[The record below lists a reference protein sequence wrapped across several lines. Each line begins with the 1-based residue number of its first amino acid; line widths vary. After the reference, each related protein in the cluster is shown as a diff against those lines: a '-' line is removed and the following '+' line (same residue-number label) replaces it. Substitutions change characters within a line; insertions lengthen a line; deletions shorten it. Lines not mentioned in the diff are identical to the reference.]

1 MKKLRP
7 QLKQSWTR
15 KKTKPLAR
23 KIDIVSLAFAI
34 SITSVVFPATP
45 NPEAPVRLIPGL
57 GDVHHPVSTKSRQ
70 AQQFFDQGMAL
81 VYGFNHDEARRSFQR
96 AAALDSKLAMAHWGI
111 ALTLGPN
118 YNLPVDSERERAGY
132 EAVQRAVALKEN
144 ASEPERAYI
153 DALVVRYSNDPK
165 ADLHAL
171 DRAYSDAMRKLS
183 ARYPDDLDAATL
195 FAESMMNLNPWK
207 LWSADGKPA
216 EGTEEIVATL
226 ESVLK
231 RDPNHLGANH
241 YYIHAVEA
249 SMHPERALPSAA
261 RLEKLA
267 PAEGHLAH
275 MPSHIYARVGDH
287 SASAR
292 CNEAA
297 MVADKK
303 FLDQTHT
310 QGFYRLMYYSHN
322 MHFLAYA
329 DCMRGDFAGAK
340 AAADKLVDNVKPGVR
355 GIPMLEGFVPTPII
369 VLVGFER
376 WPDILKLPQPD
387 ASFVMTNTIWHSARG
402 IALANL
408 GKTSDAETEQKAFR
422 DLVGKIPPD
431 EMYDMLNSR
440 GAVFKIHEDVLA
452 GAIAHSRHDDS
463 AAIDFYK
470 QAVAAEDAL
479 NYSEPP
485 AWYPPVRP
493 ILGRLLLATNHAAD
507 AEKVFRDDLERK
519 PRDARALAGLRD
531 CLKTQGR
538 DYEAEQIDQQ
548 FREVWKVAMT
558 R

>member
-1 MKKLRP
+1 MFYRF
-7 QLKQSWTR
+7 
-15 KKTKPLAR
+15 
-23 KIDIVSLAFAI
+23 VGAI
-34 SITSVVFPATP
+34 IFFGSCISAVAATP

-57 GDVHHPVSTKSRQ
+57 GQVHHPVSTKNKQ
-70 AQQFFDQGMAL
+70 AQQFFDQGLAL
-81 VYGFNHDEARRSFQR
+81 VYGFNHDEARRCFMR
-96 AAALDSKLAMAHWGI
+96 AAELDPKLAMAQWGV

-118 YNLPVDSERERAGY
+118 YNLPVDPERERAGY
-132 EAVQRAVALKEN
+132 DAVQRAVALKDN

-153 DALVVRYSNDPK
+153 DALVVRYSDDPK
-165 ADLHAL
+165 VDLHAL
-171 DRAYSDAMRKLS
+171 DHAYADGMRKLA

-207 LWSADGKPA
+207 LWTADGKAA
-216 EGTEEIVATL
+216 EGTDEIVSTL

-249 SMHPERALPSAA
+249 STHPERALASAA

-287 SASAR
+287 AASAR
-292 CNEAA
+292 CNAAA

-303 FLDQTHT
+303 FLGQTHE

-322 MHFLAYA
+322 MHFLAFA

-340 AAADKLVDNVKPGVR
+340 AAADQLVTNVKPGVKA
-355 GIPMLEGFVPTPII
+355 IPMLEGFMPTPII
-369 VLVGFER
+369 VLLGFER
-376 WPDILKLPQPD
+376 WPEILKFPQPEG
-387 ASFVMTNTIWHSARG
+387 SLVLTNVIWHAARG

-408 GKTSDAETEQKAFR
+408 GKTSEAENEQKAFR
-422 DLVGKIPPD
+422 DLVAKSPPD
-431 EMYDMLNSR
+431 EMYDMLNTR
-440 GAVFKIHEDVLA
+440 GAVYKVLDNVVT
-452 GAIAHSRHDDS
+452 GAIAHSHKDDA
-463 AAIDFYK
+463 AAIDSFK
-470 QAVAAEDAL
+470 QAIAAEDAL
-479 NYSEPP
+479 SYSEPP

-493 ILGRLLLATNHAAD
+493 TLGRLLLAMNRASD
-507 AEKVFRDDLERK
+507 AEKVFREDLDRTA
-519 PRDARALAGLRD
+519 RDARALSGLRD
-531 CLKTQGR
+531 ALKAQGQ

-548 FREVWKVAMT
+548 FRDAWKVADNAKNSV